1 MFNEEQEDIRD
12 YEQEDSSNA
21 GLIMLLIASS
31 VFLPSVGI
39 GWLLHWLLMRK
50 MKQKPS
56 VITLTGLILG
66 LIGLPFILTF
76 NFETFFNFETLDFGS
91 FLKLYILVAYYL
103 GILYMLGLSYYYAFQ
118 LKTKGYIKDI
128 DGYWTYKFEYAKSF
142 IEKYKEKKLIQQ
154 LENGDLYEDES
165 TPLGLL
171 IDEVKLQV
179 KDNKVKSF
187 YKPMVIRRYTSEVIK
202 HTITTGASGSGKSI
216 TMMNQVTGDVI
227 ASRPVIFIDC
237 KNSSKIAYKL
247 SKLAKQYGREFYHF
261 APGRAEYYYNP
272 FYKKKSV
279 YDPLTSGSVDYKTEL
294 LMNLRQYDEAAE
306 VYKHMSRTV
315 LSTVSW
321 LIENCNKSE
330 VPQMPWNE
338 GGLAVYVAAL
348 NPESVLAMIISVEKE
363 IKKRGLENDYQ
374 FTKAFEAAKHFYESI
389 NKTNDKEGLS
399 EQTKKNRSSLNNLML
414 SSYGE
419 WLSSKDGYQSIDISK
434 IVNNPDGPIVLFSL
448 ASLESPDISK
458 DIGSIILGNIA
469 QIADQYN
476 KKSSSVPTSL
486 YIDEVQTMNIN
497 AVTGILE
504 KAREAGI
511 GVTLSLQSLEQIPA
525 AGNDESVLI
534 AILDN
539 CSNFIIHAGST
550 QETAKRFADILGK
563 EEITKYNFGRVDKSR
578 RVMKLLK
585 DLHLTSKLDEDYKVS
600 PRKFQS
606 LSIPV
611 KENGFEST
619 AYYITKQSSE
629 KRFKKNIGPIGCRF
643 QSIVPYDIVQGIPKK
658 IKDKYEKSEELINEY
673 VREVDHIIE
682 DMSNVINNSN
692 ATTQAKVNVPVNK
705 MQGPNGLPKIEKSV
719 EEKPKIDTSR
729 IVTSKNTTS
738 DISSMSEYQRKILE
752 QREKSSNNQKRV
764 LPKLD

>member
-12 YEQEDSSNA
+12 YEQEDGSNA
-21 GLIMLLIASS
+21 GQIMLLIASS
-31 VFLPSVGI
+31 VFLPSIGI
-39 GWLLHWLLMRK
+39 GWLLHWLLMRRK
-50 MKQKPS
+50 KQKPS
-56 VITLTGLILG
+56 VITLIGLILG
-66 LIGLPFILTF
+66 LIGLPFIFTF
-76 NFETFFNFETLDFGS
+76 NIETLDFGS
-91 FLKLYILVAYYL
+91 FAKLYILVAYYL
-103 GILYMLGLSYYYAFQ
+103 GILYMLGLSYYYAYI
-118 LKTKGYIKDI
+118 LKTKDYIKTI
-128 DGYWTYKFEYAKSF
+128 EGLWTYKFEYAKSF
-142 IEKYKEKKLIQQ
+142 IEKYKEKKLVQQ
-154 LENGDLYEDES
+154 LENGDLYADES

-179 KDNKVKSF
+179 GDNKVESF
-187 YKPMVIRRYTSEVIK
+187 YKPMVIRRYTSEAIR
-202 HTITTGASGSGKSI
+202 HMITTGASGSGKSI

-247 SKLAKQYGREFYHF
+247 SQLAKQYGREFYHF

-272 FYKKKSV
+272 FYKKKSA

-294 LMNLRQYDEAAE
+294 LMNLRQYDTAAD
-306 VYKHMSRTV
+306 VYKNRSRTV

-330 VPQMPWNE
+330 VPQIPWNE

-374 FTKAFEAAKHFYESI
+374 FTKALEAAKYFYETI

-399 EQTKKNRSSLNNLML
+399 EQTKGYRSSLNNLML

-419 WLSSKDGYQSIDISK
+419 WLSNKTDCKSIDISK

-458 DIGSIILGNIA
+458 DIGSVILGNIA

-476 KKSSSVPTSL
+476 KKSFSIPTSV

-497 AVTGILE
+497 AVTDILA
-504 KAREAGI
+504 KARDAGI

-525 AGNDESVLI
+525 AGNDESVVT
-534 AILDN
+534 AMLDN
-539 CSNFIIHAGST
+539 CSNFIIHAGPT
-550 QETAKRFADILGK
+550 QESAKRFADILGK
-563 EEITKYNFGRVDKSR
+563 EEITEYGISRANKSR
-578 RVMKLLK
+578 RVMKVLK
-585 DLHLTSKLDEDYKVS
+585 DLRVNSKAGEDYKVS

-611 KENGFEST
+611 KENGFVST

-629 KRFKKNIGPIGCRF
+629 KTFKKNNGPIGCRF

-658 IKDKYEKSEELINEY
+658 IRAKYEKSEELIKEY
-673 VREVDHIIE
+673 VREVDHTIK
-682 DMSNVINNSN
+682 DRSNVTNNSN
-692 ATTQAKVNVPVNK
+692 TTTQAKVNVPINK
-705 MQGPNGLPKIEKSV
+705 MQEPNGLSKIAKSV
-719 EEKPKIDTSR
+719 EEKPKIDTSK
-729 IVTSKNTTS
+729 IAVSKNTTS